1 MGTILFFGKTLCFL
15 AGTFLIALETAIY
28 DIGLGRNLK
37 ESHFNNN
44 GIWTIPNGTTTELQE
59 IFKMISEMPQPSP
72 SFNDEVVWTPS
83 EFGSSS
89 LNMWIR
95 LLFKTCQQFLGEV
108 IFGSLVEL
116 ISMLYVHGGHF
127 TTASKLEISRIQEV
141 LSLIYHAPCAIRV
154 SRAASTFS
162 TLVLSVIEFGNQFFQ
177 SLSS

>member
-15 AGTFLIALETAIY
+15 VGTFLIALETAIY

-95 LLFKTCQQFLGEV
+95 LLFKTLANCLEEEDLNSSQTKALSLVLDVSPSWDVFLGPQ
-108 IFGSLVEL
+108 S
-116 ISMLYVHGGHF
+116 
-127 TTASKLEISRIQEV
+127 
-141 LSLIYHAPCAIRV
+141 
-154 SRAASTFS
+154 STCPNITKFS
-162 TLVLSVIEFGNQFFQ
+162 FLFMC
-177 SLSS
+177 